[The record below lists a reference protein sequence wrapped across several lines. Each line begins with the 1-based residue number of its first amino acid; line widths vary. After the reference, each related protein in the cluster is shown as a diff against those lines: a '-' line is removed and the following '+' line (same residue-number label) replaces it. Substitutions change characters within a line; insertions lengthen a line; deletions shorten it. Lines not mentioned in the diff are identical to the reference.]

1 MEDKS
6 MRDAL
11 GLASEAVDL
20 LPDGMKEA
28 ASLAYQAVILNRM
41 GKYSSSQERIR
52 KLRTV
57 SYTREPYCD
66 ILSAENEFAMAA
78 GLLGDDPAGR
88 RHIAKARAAL
98 TSYLS
103 GDTHHRPAGE
113 VFKARILKAR
123 SDYMLGYRKGIFM
136 GIVDLPSDAEVSG
149 GSMKGIRIRG
159 LHAAGSTESAAVLT
173 HADGG
178 LFAASLEEPHLM
190 VVAAVA
196 EGMNVLECADYFIRL
211 VHSVMKSFSSSAFY
225 INGVMLSM
233 QDVEEA
239 LSDIS
244 QEAFPVWFFARGS
257 ETEENGIYTL
267 YAEGAESFGA
277 KGISIEGVL
286 PEEKEEAAAA
296 LSLILVYHV
305 FSVSARRSTSFT
317 ISGRDYVRISSS
329 RHSVAF
335 EVRRES

>member
-136 GIVDLPSDAEVSG
+136 GIVDAQQQCLGSG
-149 GSMKGIRIRG
+149 VVVLLVRFLHKGY
-159 LHAAGSTESAAVLT
+159 
-173 HADGG
+173 
-178 LFAASLEEPHLM
+178 
-190 VVAAVA
+190 
-196 EGMNVLECADYFIRL
+196 C
-211 VHSVMKSFSSSAFY
+211 
-225 INGVMLSM
+225 
-233 QDVEEA
+233 
-239 LSDIS
+239 
-244 QEAFPVWFFARGS
+244 
-257 ETEENGIYTL
+257 GI
-267 YAEGAESFGA
+267 G
-277 KGISIEGVL
+277 
-286 PEEKEEAAAA
+286 PC
-296 LSLILVYHV
+296 
-305 FSVSARRSTSFT
+305 
-317 ISGRDYVRISSS
+317 
-329 RHSVAF
+329 
-335 EVRRES
+335 